1 MLARGLNDCFTEG
14 GFWWREGN
22 KENEV
27 AGTLAFDPEACHV
40 LRLFGMLHDVVR
52 LRSPPIN
59 PVLMAQAL
67 VTRHR
72 PVRERFATNNFA

>member
-1 MLARGLNDCFTEG
+1 MFARGLNDCFTEG

-59 PVLMAQAL
+59 QSCPDGTGACHEEQACQ
-67 VTRHR
+67 RAICHK
-72 PVRERFATNNFA
+72 